1 MNCDSSP
8 LNAEFYLRNAEIVAR
23 DLLGRIL
30 VHDEGAGERF
40 SGRIVE
46 TEAYLPDDPASH
58 SFRGPTRR
66 NSSMFLEG
74 GHCYVYRIYG
84 INHCFNAVTGAGG
97 VGAAVL
103 IRALEP
109 LEGIREMWMR
119 RFGELMPAD
128 PGKVELNGLCSGPGK
143 LCKALGITAGEHDG
157 ADLAGEG
164 GDDKLFICTGK
175 PVPDDKVGIGRR
187 IGLSTGRGDEELRR
201 WCITDSF
208 YLSRSVVS
216 R

>member
-1 MNCDSSP
+1 MNFDSSP
-8 LNAEFYLRNAEIVAR
+8 LALEFYLRNAEIVAR

-30 VHDEGAGERF
+30 VRYEGSGERF

-74 GHCYVYRIYG
+74 GHSYVYRIYG
-84 INHCFNAVTGAGG
+84 IHRCFNAVTGAEG

-109 LEGIREMWMR
+109 LEGIPTMWMR
-119 RFGELMPAD
+119 RFGEMRPAV
-128 PGKVELNGLCSGPGK
+128 PGKAGLNGLCSGPGK
-143 LCKALGITAGEHDG
+143 LCRALGITAGEHDG
-157 ADLAGEG
+157 ADLTGER
-164 GDDKLFICTGK
+164 GDGKLFICTGR

-187 IGLSTGRGDEELRR
+187 IGLSTGRGDEELLR
-201 WCITDSF
+201 WCIAGSSF
-208 YLSRSVVS
+208 LSLSMVS